1 MENSDKHYRSSL
13 LHQWMKNVG
22 ITSYQELSRLAQISE
37 RQLYRLEN
45 GLLDNIPLG
54 ILQKIATSL
63 NISLF
68 TLIDSLTGFEQL
80 STEIAPNITTTSAWE
95 YQQEVISILESL
107 ILQLPTLIYVVEKN
121 PNLPANKLIPLLQPL
136 NELLSAWEINPIGNV
151 GEIIPYDPQEHQ
163 LIENHDLEIETGELV
178 KIRYVGYRHQDKLL
192 YRAKVSSH
200 LDQ

>member
-13 LHQWMKNVG
+13 LQQWMKNVG

-68 TLIDSLTGFEQL
+68 TLIDSLSGTEQS

-136 NELLSAWEINPIGNV
+136 NELLCAWEIKPIGHV
-151 GEIIPYDPQEHQ
+151 GEIIPYNPQEHQ
-163 LIENHDLEIETGELV
+163 LIENNDLEIEKGQLV
-178 KIRYVGYRHQDKLL
+178 KIRYVGYRHEDKLL
-192 YRAKVSSH
+192 YRAKVSSN
-200 LDQ
+200 LEQ